1 MRMIMNK
8 MSFED
13 NLEILNQMSEKIRS
27 GNLTLEESLKCYK
40 QGMESYKECMKMLE
54 ETKLEIE
61 KVIGGDEQDG

>member
-1 MRMIMNK
+1 MNK

-27 GNLTLEESLKCYK
+27 GNLMLEESLKCYK
-40 QGMESYKECMKMLE
+40 EGMESYKECMKMLE

>member
-40 QGMESYKECMKMLE
+40 EGMESYKECMKMLE

>member
-1 MRMIMNK
+1 MNK

-13 NLEILNQMSEKIRS
+13 NLEVLNQMSEKIRS

-40 QGMESYKECMKMLE
+40 DGMESYKKCMKMLE

-61 KVIGGDEQDG
+61 KVIEGDENDGRFE

>member
-1 MRMIMNK
+1 MNK
-8 MSFED
+8 MSFEN
-13 NLEILNQMSEKIRS
+13 NLEFLNQMSEKIRS

-40 QGMESYKECMKMLE
+40 EGMESYKECMKKLE

>member
-1 MRMIMNK
+1 MNK

-13 NLEILNQMSEKIRS
+13 NLEILNQMSKKIRS

-40 QGMESYKECMKMLE
+40 EGMESYKECMKILE

-61 KVIGGDEQDG
+61 TVIEGDEKDG

>member
-1 MRMIMNK
+1 MNK

-13 NLEILNQMSEKIRS
+13 NLEILNQMSEKIRL

-40 QGMESYKECMKMLE
+40 EGMESYKECMKMLE

>member
-1 MRMIMNK
+1 MDK
-8 MSFED
+8 MGFEE
-13 NLEILNQMSEKIRS
+13 NLAILNEMSEKIRS

-40 QGMESYKECMKMLE
+40 DGMESYKKCMKMLE

>member
-1 MRMIMNK
+1 MNK

-13 NLEILNQMSEKIRS
+13 NLAILNQMSEKIRS

-40 QGMESYKECMKMLE
+40 EGMESYKECMKMLE

>member
-1 MRMIMNK
+1 MDK

-13 NLEILNQMSEKIRS
+13 NLAILNEMSEKIRS

-40 QGMESYKECMKMLE
+40 EGMESYKECMKMLE

-61 KVIGGDEQDG
+61 KVIGGDE

>member
-1 MRMIMNK
+1 MNK

-27 GNLTLEESLKCYK
+27 GNLTLEDNLKCYK
-40 QGMESYKECMKMLE
+40 EGMESYKECMKMLE

-61 KVIGGDEQDG
+61 KVIGGDEQDGWFE

>member
-1 MRMIMNK
+1 MKK

-61 KVIGGDEQDG
+61 KVMGGDEQDG

>member
-1 MRMIMNK
+1 MDK
-8 MSFED
+8 MSFEEH
-13 NLEILNQMSEKIRS
+13 LAILNEMSEKIRS

-40 QGMESYKECMKMLE
+40 DGIKSYKECMKMLE

>member
-1 MRMIMNK
+1 MNK

-27 GNLTLEESLKCYK
+27 GNLTLEESLKCYIE
-40 QGMESYKECMKMLE
+40 GMESYKECMKMLE

>member
-1 MRMIMNK
+1 MNK

-27 GNLTLEESLKCYK
+27 GNLTREESLKCYK
-40 QGMESYKECMKMLE
+40 EGMESYKECMKKLE

>member
-1 MRMIMNK
+1 MDK

-13 NLEILNQMSEKIRS
+13 NLAILNEMSEKIRS

-40 QGMESYKECMKMLE
+40 DGMQGYKECMKMLE

-61 KVIGGDEQDG
+61 KVIEGDENDGRFE

>member
-1 MRMIMNK
+1 MDK

-13 NLEILNQMSEKIRS
+13 NLAILNEMSEKIRS

-40 QGMESYKECMKMLE
+40 DGMQGYKECMKMLE

-61 KVIGGDEQDG
+61 KVIEGDEKDG